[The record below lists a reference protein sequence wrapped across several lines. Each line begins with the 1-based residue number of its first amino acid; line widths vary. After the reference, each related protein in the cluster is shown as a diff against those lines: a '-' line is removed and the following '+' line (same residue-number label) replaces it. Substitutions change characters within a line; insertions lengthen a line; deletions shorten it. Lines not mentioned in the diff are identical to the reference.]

1 MSWWTAGF
9 YLGVYFLNCAWSAKA
24 YISQMDAKV
33 DTQYREKYFPRP
45 SAGPSAAP
53 KDKPTPN
60 PPAPST
66 APNSA
71 HHSPAALPPASTKE
85 VSALIASFAHLAI
98 LPALPPRLEDA
109 EVEQAEQDIFSP
121 MTTLPSELLLHIL
134 RNLAITDVA
143 SFARCAQVC
152 KALAFLVATE
162 QTIWRDVCSA
172 TFRRMLWDWGCQV
185 NGDELI
191 NRALDNDD
199 EDDDDGDDD
208 ISSSRVPP
216 VDETVVLDYGGNWR
230 TMLMARPRVRFNG
243 IYISTCNYVRSG
255 ASHGGWNTPVH
266 IVTYYRY
273 LRFYPAGT
281 VLSLLTTAEPADVV
295 HALGRALTVAPAPA
309 WTKYVSVGR
318 WRLDAEGRVDVE
330 TEPPSGSM
338 DRYVFRMQMRV
349 RGVRASGR
357 TGASNNK
364 LVWEGFWSWNR
375 LTDDLAE
382 FSLRFVHF

>member
-1 MSWWTAGF
+1 
-9 YLGVYFLNCAWSAKA
+9 
-24 YISQMDAKV
+24 MDAKV

-45 SAGPSAAP
+45 SPSAAP
-53 KDKPTPN
+53 RDRPTP
-60 PPAPST
+60 T
-66 APNSA
+66 LAPNSA
-71 HHSPAALPPASTKE
+71 HHSPAAPPPASTKE

-109 EVEQAEQDIFSP
+109 EVDEVDEVEQDVFSP
-121 MTTLPSELLLHIL
+121 LTTLPSELLLHIL
-134 RNLAITDVA
+134 CDLAVTDVA

-191 NRALDNDD
+191 NRTLLD
-199 EDDDDGDDD
+199 DDDDGDGDGDGD
-208 ISSSRVPP
+208 IPSSRVLPT
-216 VDETVVLDYGGNWR
+216 DETVVLDYGGNWR

-255 ASHGGWNTPVH
+255 ASQGGWNTPVH

-281 VLSLLTTAEPADVV
+281 VLSLLTTAEPGDVV
-295 HALGRALTVAPAPA
+295 HALGRAPVVAPAPA
-309 WTKYVSVGR
+309 WTKHVSIGR
-318 WRLDAEGRVDVE
+318 WRLDPDGRVDVE
-330 TEPPSGSM
+330 TEPAAGSM

-349 RGVRASGR
+349 RGVRAGGR
-357 TGASNNK
+357 TGATNNK

-382 FSLRFVHF
+382 FSLR